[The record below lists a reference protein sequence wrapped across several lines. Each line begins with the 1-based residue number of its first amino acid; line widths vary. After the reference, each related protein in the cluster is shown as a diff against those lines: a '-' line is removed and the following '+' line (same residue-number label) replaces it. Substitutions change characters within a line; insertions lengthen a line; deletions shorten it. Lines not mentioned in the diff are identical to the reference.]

1 VRGRAIPIIRLEDLL
16 IVSIQ
21 IALSDQLVA
30 ALKDDIAEV
39 LATQVAHGLV
49 IEVSGVDVFDSY
61 IAASVRDIAEVA
73 RFMGVETIVAGLDAG
88 MAITLVEMGMTM
100 TGVRTALDLDV
111 AVRDLRAASEAR
123 RANDE
128 VLLGQLLARDLQRG
142 YDDHAHEPEPDVID
156 LLDVLHAA
164 DLPDLEGA

>member
-1 VRGRAIPIIRLEDLL
+1 MRGRAIPIIRLEDLL

-30 ALKDDIAEV
+30 ALKDDVADV

-61 IAASVRDIAEVA
+61 IAASIRDIAEVA

-100 TGVRTALDLDV
+100 TGVQTALDLDV
-111 AVRDLRAASEAR
+111 AVRDLRASSDAR
-123 RANDE
+123 RASDE
-128 VLLGQLLARDLQRG
+128 VLLGQLLARDLQMG
-142 YDDHAHEPEPDVID
+142 FDTNDHDHLDEIAD
-156 LLDVLHAA
+156 LLNLS
-164 DLPDLEGA
+164 DLPEMPDLEGV